1 MMFSI
6 VTITR
11 NDLAGLQATYKSVQS
26 QTCTD
31 YEWIV
36 IDGASDDGTVAYLQ
50 NLSFHNPSSPH
61 PTLPPLQGGRKEEE
75 EILLPPEQEVRVE
88 EEIPLPPQRGGRLGG
103 GRENGTGGRAILWAS
118 EPDAGLYDA
127 MNKGLARATGDYI
140 IFLNGG
146 DQFADDNVLSNLS
159 QLIGM
164 ASTKPGFIYG
174 DALETLPDGQTAYK
188 AARPFI
194 KVDLG
199 MFTHHQA
206 MVYARN
212 VIGDMHYDTRYKI
225 AADYKFTLQTLG
237 ATRAIYYVPA
247 PFCLFAHGGLSQTRT
262 ALGRR
267 EQFDIRRELGVVGPI
282 RNRAITTLQM
292 INMGVRRICPPL
304 YWALKARRDNA
315 AIR

>member
-6 VTITR
+6 ITITR
-11 NDLAGLQATYKSVQS
+11 NDLAGLQATHTSIQS
-26 QTCTD
+26 QSCTD

-36 IDGASDDGTVAYLQ
+36 IDGASDDGTVPWLKTHAP
-50 NLSFHNPSSPH
+50 NA
-61 PTLPPLQGGRKEEE
+61 
-75 EILLPPEQEVRVE
+75 V
-88 EEIPLPPQRGGRLGG
+88 
-103 GRENGTGGRAILWAS
+103 S
-118 EPDAGLYDA
+118 EPDNGLYDA

-262 ALGRR
+262 ALGRQ

>member
-6 VTITR
+6 ITITR
-11 NDLAGLQATYKSVQS
+11 NDLSGLQATHTSIQS

-36 IDGASDDGTVAYLQ
+36 VDGASNDGTAQWLKT
-50 NLSFHNPSSPH
+50 HAPD
-61 PTLPPLQGGRKEEE
+61 
-75 EILLPPEQEVRVE
+75 
-88 EEIPLPPQRGGRLGG
+88 
-103 GRENGTGGRAILWAS
+103 AIS
-118 EPDAGLYDA
+118 EPDHGLYDA

-140 IFLNGG
+140 IFMNGG

-159 QLIGM
+159 QLISM
-164 ASTKPGFIYG
+164 ASTPPGFIYG
-174 DALETLPDGQTAYK
+174 DALETRPDGQMAYK

-206 MVYARN
+206 MVYARK
-212 VIGDMHYDTRYKI
+212 VIGDMRYDTRYTI
-225 AADYKFTLQTLG
+225 AADYKLTLQTLG

-247 PFCLFAHGGLSQTRT
+247 PFCIFANGGLSQTRT

-282 RNRAITTLQM
+282 RNRAIKTLQM

-304 YWALKARRDNA
+304 YWALKARRDNT
-315 AIR
+315 AIRR

>member
-6 VTITR
+6 ITITR
-11 NDLAGLQATYKSVQS
+11 NDLAGLQATHKSVQS

-50 NLSFHNPSSPH
+50 NLSSHTPSSPH
-61 PTLPPLQGGRKEEE
+61 PTLPPLQGGR
-75 EILLPPEQEVRVE
+75 
-88 EEIPLPPQRGGRLGG
+88 LGG
-103 GRENGTGGRAILWAS
+103 GRENGPGGNAILWTS

-140 IFLNGG
+140 IFMNGG

-159 QLIGM
+159 QLISM
-164 ASTKPGFIYG
+164 ASTPPGFIYG
-174 DALETLPDGQTAYK
+174 DALETRPDGQMAYK

-206 MVYARN
+206 MVYARAI
-212 VIGDMHYDTRYKI
+212 IGDMRYDTRYTI
-225 AADYKFTLQTLG
+225 AADYKLTLQTLG

-247 PFCLFAHGGLSQTRT
+247 PFCIFANGGISQTRT

-282 RNRAITTLQM
+282 RNRVIKTLQM
-292 INMGVRRICPPL
+292 INMGVRRICPSF

-315 AIR
+315 AIRR

>member
-6 VTITR
+6 ITITR
-11 NDLAGLQATYKSVQS
+11 NDLSGLQATHASIQS

-36 IDGASDDGTVAYLQ
+36 IDGASNDGTAQWLKT
-50 NLSFHNPSSPH
+50 HAPD
-61 PTLPPLQGGRKEEE
+61 
-75 EILLPPEQEVRVE
+75 
-88 EEIPLPPQRGGRLGG
+88 
-103 GRENGTGGRAILWAS
+103 AIS
-118 EPDAGLYDA
+118 EPDHGLYDA

-140 IFLNGG
+140 IFMNGG

-159 QLIGM
+159 QLIRM
-164 ASTKPGFIYG
+164 ASTPPGFIYG
-174 DALETLPDGQTAYK
+174 DALETRSDRQMAYK

-206 MVYARN
+206 MVYART
-212 VIGDMHYDTRYKI
+212 VIGNMHYDTRYKI
-225 AADYKFTLQTLG
+225 AADYKLTLQTLG

-247 PFCLFAHGGLSQTRT
+247 PFCIFANGGISQTRT

-282 RNRAITTLQM
+282 RNRVIKTLQM

-304 YWALKARRDNA
+304 YWAIKARRDNA